1 MSDSVWVAF
10 DGLRRKPPILMKSE
24 HYALGQCSPSTIST
38 IAPTSV
44 QSAIALGSNL
54 GDSRNILERAL
65 EILDQTVGI
74 TLKAQSSW
82 YQTAPVGPP
91 QPDYLNGCAL
101 LEVQLTPQEL
111 LATLLKIEVQFGRV
125 RQERWG
131 PRTLDLDLLLFDDLI
146 LNLPN
151 LQLPHP
157 HLTERAFVL
166 VPLAEI
172 APDWIEPVSGKAIAQ
187 LVQRVDCSGVRRL

>member
-1 MSDSVWVAF
+1 
-10 DGLRRKPPILMKSE
+10 MKSAQ
-24 HYALGQCSPSTIST
+24 YPLAKGKRI
-38 IAPTSV
+38 
-44 QSAIALGSNL
+44 AIALGSNL
-54 GDSRNILERAL
+54 GDSRT
-65 EILDQTVGI
+65 ILDNATQILAQTIGI

-111 LATLLKIEVQFGRV
+111 LETLLKIEVQFGRV

-146 LNLPN
+146 LETPS

-157 HLTERAFVL
+157 RMIERAFVL

-172 APDWIEPVSGKAIAQ
+172 APNWVEPVSGKAIAQ
-187 LVQRVDCSGVRRL
+187 LVQGVDCSGVRRVSI